1 MKYILNNPQQVFK
14 TMNPIEQVNDPKM
27 SSTSVVDAEYIIGSE
42 DEAGWYDNDDEA
54 EELRWQEKDH
64 EERKKRLIAE
74 AYAAEDW
81 SVSTPKLKLLL
92 QEEEARYNRL
102 KNMPILTPPVSNW
115 LAPPL
120 IKVDNLKYC
129 KERNKAEIERFLD
142 EDEIFMEEQPAEGVR
157 QSRRAFASSNFTY
170 MTFVNGKKFQEELAN
185 KRSSD
190 ADEQK

>member
-1 MKYILNNPQQVFK
+1 
-14 TMNPIEQVNDPKM
+14 MNPIEQVNDPKM